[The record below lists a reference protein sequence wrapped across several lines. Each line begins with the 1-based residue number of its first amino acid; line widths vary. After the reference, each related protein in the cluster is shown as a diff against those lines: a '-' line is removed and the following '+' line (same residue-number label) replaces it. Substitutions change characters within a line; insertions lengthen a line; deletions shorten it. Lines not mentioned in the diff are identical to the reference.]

1 MQYALARHGVSQVR
15 AKNLREVTYDDFC
28 YFVTLDPFRYNLFEA
43 NLKEQNIPI
52 ATLGSGIAFARRTS
66 AELHVFIPYGCF
78 DRARNIR
85 RYIRYGRMNYGY
97 IPKKAIFASVKCKT
111 KISATV

>member
-52 ATLGSGIAFARRTS
+52 
-66 AELHVFIPYGCF
+66 
-78 DRARNIR
+78 DR
-85 RYIRYGRMNYGY
+85 
-97 IPKKAIFASVKCKT
+97 KSV
-111 KISATV
+111 V